1 MQTIAQIKLR
11 RFSGYINNMSFISKL
26 FTTNAKD
33 LVGEVGNVVDNLT
46 TTQEEKLE
54 AKRKIK
60 EITLSFE
67 AELQKEVSKR
77 WEQDMNSDSWLSKN
91 IRPLTL
97 IFLVFSTV
105 LLIFIDSE
113 MINFKVQ
120 DQWID
125 LLQIILITIIGAYFG
140 GRSYEKIKRL

>member
-1 MQTIAQIKLR
+1 
-11 RFSGYINNMSFISKL
+11 MSFISKL
-26 FTTNAKD
+26 FTSNAKN

-60 EITLSFE
+60 EITLNFE
-67 AELQKEVSKR
+67 TELQKEVSKR

-97 IFLVFSTV
+97 IFLVFCTII
-105 LLIFIDSE
+105 LIFIDSGK
-113 MINFKVQ
+113 IDFKVQ
-120 DQWID
+120 DHWID

-140 GRSYEKIKRL
+140 GRSFEKIKRLK